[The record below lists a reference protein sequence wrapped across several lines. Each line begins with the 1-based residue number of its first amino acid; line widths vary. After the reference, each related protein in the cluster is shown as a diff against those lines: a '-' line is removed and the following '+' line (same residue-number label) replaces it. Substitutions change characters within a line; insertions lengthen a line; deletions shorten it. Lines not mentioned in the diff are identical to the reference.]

1 MAASS
6 FDASYRPSRQWRR
19 QDLVSGGT
27 TIEAPKARALRR
39 RVGWGMGKGVRSA
52 ADYGVWGSV
61 VSSPSEVR
69 GGAPAAIAYSAYF
82 RPQNASG
89 SKKNTACIKLQRGGT
104 CPSAPCLATPL
115 PRGGECS
122 RPPRVPRAGEQC
134 GMHSFEGRLRYDW
147 LVHVIPPQQNAPFH
161 ERSFVSINR
170 RFLGHTGD
178 CPKWHLD
185 RFSRFAQLTLLR
197 SLSNDPLNFK
207 TRCNFVQF

>member
-1 MAASS
+1 MRLIAPRGNGVARIWCQG
-6 FDASYRPSRQWRR
+6 ARR
-19 QDLVSGGT
+19 S
-27 TIEAPKARALRR
+27 RR
-39 RVGWGMGKGVRSA
+39 RRREHWGAERG
-52 ADYGVWGSV
+52 GVWGK
-61 VSSPSEVR
+61 VSAPQPTTGFGRASWAPPARSGAEPRPLSHILHILGHRTLLVARKILRASNSR
-69 GGAPAAIAYSAYF
+69 GG
-82 RPQNASG
+82 
-89 SKKNTACIKLQRGGT
+89 GGT